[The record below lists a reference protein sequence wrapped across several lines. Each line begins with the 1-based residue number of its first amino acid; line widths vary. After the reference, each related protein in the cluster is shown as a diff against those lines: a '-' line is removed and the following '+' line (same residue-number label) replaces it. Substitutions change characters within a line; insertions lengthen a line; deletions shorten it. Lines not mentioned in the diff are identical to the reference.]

1 MLGLA
6 SVAALGLPPG
16 SGWVCYGVSLGITL
30 GHCGPSW
37 AKLWQVGA
45 EVGPSWATLAP
56 SWGKLGLGWGYVE
69 PSWGQDGA
77 KLGPSW
83 GQVGPSW
90 GQVGAKLG
98 QVGCQVGAKPGLGW
112 ILKVCVG
119 VHCFSSVFFSM
130 FLVGF
135 SNVP

>member
-16 SGWVCYGVSLGITL
+16 SGWVCYDVSLGIAL

-56 SWGKLGLGWGYVE
+56 SWGQVV
-69 PSWGQDGA
+69 PSWGVFHAGFKFF
-77 KLGPSW
+77 KLFQLFP
-83 GQVGPSW
+83 VHRM
-90 GQVGAKLG
+90 LG
-98 QVGCQVGAKPGLGW
+98 LHRQ
-112 ILKVCVG
+112 I
-119 VHCFSSVFFSM
+119 
-130 FLVGF
+130 
-135 SNVP
+135 